1 MARFNHNTKKGA
13 FQSTITVVREV
24 DASDETPQE
33 VQGIQGQTASLSLAT
48 GISDKMRNSL
58 RSSKLSLDKS
68 KFLNPR
74 VERVNSNTYNCK
86 EQIL

>member
-1 MARFNHNTKKGA
+1 MARFNQNTKEGP
-13 FQSTITVVREV
+13 FQSTRTVVREV

-74 VERVNSNTYNCK
+74 VERVNSNTYN
-86 EQIL
+86 